1 MEVFGKVLLGVAV
14 NYSVHY
20 ISMAAHNWMCMPH
33 SFVEVAKGLVVAAS
47 PVCSTLLS
55 VGQTTQN
62 SYATLITSVVATVVL
77 NGVNRATQTTT
88 RSPPPQAEQEHAG
101 PPAEC

>member
-14 NYSVHY
+14 NYGVHY
-20 ISMAAHNWMCMPH
+20 MSMAAHNWMCMPH
-33 SFVEVAKGLVVAAS
+33 SFVEIAKGLVVAAS
-47 PVCSTLLS
+47 PVCSTLLA

-77 NGVNRATQTTT
+77 NKVNLAT
-88 RSPPPQAEQEHAG
+88 SPASASPG
-101 PPAEC
+101 PAVATS